1 MREILFRGMP
11 DDGSDWVFGDLIH
24 RRICKHDI
32 VVIRTEDSGFD
43 NYNEYEVIPKTV
55 GQYAYMTDK
64 KCRQIFTGDIV
75 RDNEGK
81 VYLVEFTMSGFFL
94 KYSSYGY
101 HELVP
106 LRNFWHAHGPIIE
119 VIGNIHDNP
128 ELLKES
134 EGGENG

>member
-1 MREILFRGMP
+1 MLDILFRGK
-11 DDGSDWVFGDLIH
+11 GTSGYCAGEWVYGYYCYDFWGKKDH
-24 RRICKHDI
+24 
-32 VVIRTEDSGFD
+32 VILPVDKNCGG
-43 NYNEYEVIPKTV
+43 YCEVTPETV
-55 GQYAYMTDK
+55 GQYACMTDK

-119 VIGNIHDNP
+119 IIGNIHDNP
-128 ELLKES
+128 ELWKES
-134 EGGENG
+134 EGSENG

>member
-1 MREILFRGMP
+1 MAELQSKAATLPREI
-11 DDGSDWVFGDLIH
+11 DGWFIRNGFEIEELRNGDGCSLEELDYGN
-24 RRICKHDI
+24 DI
-32 VVIRTEDSGFD
+32 
-43 NYNEYEVIPKTV
+43 
-55 GQYAYMTDK
+55 TDK
-64 KCRQIFTGDIV
+64 FCDRIESGDIV

-134 EGGENG
+134 EGSENG